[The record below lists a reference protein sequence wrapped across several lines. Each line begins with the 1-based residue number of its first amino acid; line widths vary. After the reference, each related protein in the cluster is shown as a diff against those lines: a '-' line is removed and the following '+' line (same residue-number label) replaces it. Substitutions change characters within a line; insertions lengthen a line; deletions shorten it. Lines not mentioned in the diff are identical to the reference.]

1 MGTSVV
7 VVSHRPPPVFDA
19 CLDSVVNQA
28 DEVLVVDNG
37 SANGEASGLARRA
50 GARTI
55 RLPRNV
61 GFAGGANA
69 GLAQARTGIVA
80 LLNDDAVAG
89 EGWLD
94 AAGATLQDAT
104 IAAVGP
110 KVLLSGRYLEVILDD
125 DAWAAP
131 QDSDPLGRCI
141 TSATLGGVDV
151 VSGLVGPGIQR
162 IATPP
167 TPPDPPSPGGS
178 PPARWRPIARTP
190 FYVPVTDVGPDAE
203 LLLNS
208 ARVVPVR
215 VVDVVNNAGCYLRS
229 DGYAGDIGDGE
240 ADQQRFNTA
249 RDCFAVSGVAFVTTR
264 AALDKVGR
272 LEPRYFAYYE
282 DTDWCW
288 RARLMGL
295 RVVYEPSATVRHVRG
310 MTSGGEF
317 TIRVQFLSQRNRLIT
332 LLRNAP
338 LKLALR
344 ETRQKRTSGDGDG
357 VAELLPR
364 VAPRALAE
372 RAILRRA
379 WKLTPIEVFDRW
391 AGVDVPAAAR

>member
-1 MGTSVV
+1 V
-7 VVSHRPPPVFDA
+7 VVSHRPSPAFNA
-19 CLDSVVNQA
+19 CLESVVNQA

-50 GARTI
+50 GVRAI
-55 RLPRNV
+55 RLPRNL

-69 GLAQARTGIVA
+69 GLAQARAEIVA

-89 EGWLD
+89 DGWLD
-94 AAGATLQDAT
+94 AASATLKDAT

-110 KVLLSGRYLEVILDD
+110 KVLLSGPYLEIILDD
-125 DAWAAP
+125 DAWW
-131 QDSDPLGRCI
+131 DPGDTDALGRCI
-141 TSATLGGVDV
+141 SSATLGGVDV

-162 IATPP
+162 IAAPP
-167 TPPDPPSPGGS
+167 TPAADPSLGA
-178 PPARWRPIARTP
+178 PPRPRWRPTARRTP
-190 FYVPVTDVGPDAE
+190 FYVPVTDVAPDAE
-203 LLLNS
+203 LLLNGE
-208 ARVVPVR
+208 RVVPVR
-215 VVDVVNNAGCYLRS
+215 AVDVVNNAGCYLRS

-249 RDCFAVSGVAFVTTR
+249 RDCFSVSGVAFVTTS
-264 AALDKVGR
+264 AALDRVGR
-272 LEPRYFAYYE
+272 LAPRYFAYYE

-295 RVVYEPSATVRHVRG
+295 RVVYEPSVTVRHLRG

-317 TIRVQFLSQRNRLIT
+317 TTRVQFLSQRNRLIT

-344 ETRQKRTSGDGDG
+344 ETRQKRTCGDDDG

-364 VAPRALAE
+364 VASRALAD

-379 WKLTPIEVFDRW
+379 WKLTPTEVFDRW